1 MAAVLI
7 FNQFAT
13 GILLKFVYQPTAAGA
28 YHSIDALQNGLLFGR
43 LIRNLH
49 YWGANLLLPLVLL
62 HMLRVFYTGAYGS
75 PRRGT
80 WLVGLALLAT
90 VLTANFSGYLL
101 PWDQLAYWAT
111 TVWTA
116 MLGYVPLVGEPLQLA
131 LRSGNEVGQ
140 ASLQLFYTLHT
151 AMVPALLLLLLPYHF
166 WRIRKAGG
174 LVVPRLPDEPPDPSP
189 PRVPAW
195 PDLLI
200 RETATGLC
208 LMAFLMML
216 AVLFNA
222 PLGDPANPGLSPNPT
237 KAPWFMAGF
246 QELLL
251 HMHPL
256 FAALVIPGLV
266 VGALIWLPFARYPKN
281 TAGVW
286 FASSAGRTTSIIA
299 AAVALVMTPAAI
311 FVSDK
316 VLRPN
321 GWGAWMP
328 PLIREGLLPTV
339 LLMAAAAAVYAAV
352 RIRWQGD
359 KNEAVQAVFTLFVV
373 SWVMMTVTCVWFR
386 GAQMALGWPWG

>member
-1 MAAVLI
+1 MAVVLVL
-7 FNQFAT
+7 NQFAT

-28 YHSIDALQNGLLFGR
+28 YPSITALQNDLLFGHM
-43 LIRNLH
+43 IRNLH
-49 YWGANLLLPLVLL
+49 YWGANLLLPVVLL
-62 HMLRVFYTGAYGS
+62 HMLRVFYTAAYGP
-75 PRRGT
+75 PRRAT
-80 WLVGLALLAT
+80 WLVGLGLLGL

-116 MLGYVPLVGEPLQLA
+116 MLGYMPVVGETLQQA

-140 ASLQLFYTLHT
+140 ASLQLFYTIHT
-151 AMVPALLLLLLPYHF
+151 AVGPALLLLLLPYHF

-189 PRVPAW
+189 SRVPTW
-195 PDLLI
+195 PNLLN
-200 RETATGLC
+200 REAAVGLG
-208 LMAFLMML
+208 LIAFLMIL

-222 PLGDPANPGLSPNPT
+222 TLGDPANPGLSPNPT

-251 HMHPL
+251 HVHPL
-256 FAALVIPGLV
+256 FAALVIPTV
-266 VGALIWLPFARYPKN
+266 VICALIWLPFARYPKN

-286 FASSAGRTTSIIA
+286 FASLAGRKTIVVA
-299 AAVALVMTPAAI
+299 AALALVLMPAAI
-311 FVSDK
+311 VFNDK
-316 VLRPN
+316 VLRLN
-321 GWGAWMP
+321 EWADWMP
-328 PLIREGLLPTV
+328 PLIREGLLPTTLWIAV
-339 LLMAAAAAVYAAV
+339 AAGLYAAV

-373 SWVMMTVTCVWFR
+373 SWVVMTVTCVWFR
-386 GAQMALGWPWG
+386 GKQMTLGWPWG